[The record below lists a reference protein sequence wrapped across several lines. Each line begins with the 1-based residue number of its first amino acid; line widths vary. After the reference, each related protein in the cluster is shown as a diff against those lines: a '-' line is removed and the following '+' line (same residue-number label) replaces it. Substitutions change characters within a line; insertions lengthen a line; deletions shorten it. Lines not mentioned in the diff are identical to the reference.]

1 MLKRLIFLTLLVL
14 VCLLFSCSSQPER
27 ITLIIAG
34 GATGQELELTVAGT
48 QRFMAENPNI
58 RVGVRPIPRNLDERL
73 QLYQQLLS
81 KTSDQIDVMQ
91 IDVVWV
97 GILAKYGLDLQGLI
111 PEEEIGKHFPSII
124 ENNTVNGKL
133 VGMPLFADAPSLF
146 YRTDLLEKYGFSAPP
161 ATWDELVEMSKTI
174 ALGERKD
181 GNLGFWGYLWQGI
194 NDEALTCNAFEWQ
207 HANGGGSF
215 LDAEGKPR
223 LATPESVEAFKK
235 AASWVGS
242 ISPDRVVEF
251 DEEDSRLMWQRG
263 DAAFLRNWSYVF
275 ALAEQDSFL
284 KERMG
289 VAPLPAGSAG
299 RAATLGGWEL
309 MVPKFSRYPREA
321 AALVRFMTSES
332 EQKKRAIEGSYN
344 PTIQSLYQDSEVLH
358 AVPFFR
364 GFEETYKSL
373 VIRPSTQIG
382 AGYAEVSSIYSE
394 AVHDVLEGA
403 EAETRLAQA
412 EEEMA
417 AVMQP

>member
-1 MLKRLIFLTLLVL
+1 MLKRLVLLTFLGLAF
-14 VCLLFSCSSQPER
+14 LLFSCSSQPER

-73 QLYQQLLS
+73 ELYQQLLS
-81 KTSDQIDVMQ
+81 KTSDQIDVLQ

-97 GILAKYGLDLQGLI
+97 GLLAKYGLDLQGLI
-111 PEEEIGKHFPSII
+111 PEEEIGRHFPSII
-124 ENNTVNGKL
+124 ENNTVDGKL

-146 YRTDLLEKYGFSAPP
+146 YRTDLLKKYGFSAPP
-161 ATWDELVEMSKTI
+161 ATWDELVEMSEAI
-174 ALGERKD
+174 ALGERGE

-207 HANGGGSF
+207 HAIGGGSF
-215 LDAEGKPR
+215 LDVEGNPQ
-223 LATPESVEAFKK
+223 LASPESVEAFTK

-242 ISPDRVVEF
+242 ISPDRVLEF

-289 VAPLPAGSAG
+289 VAPLPAGPAG

-309 MVPKFSRYPREA
+309 MVSKFSRYPREA

-344 PTIQSLYQDSEVLH
+344 PTIKALYQDSQVIH

-364 GFEETYKSL
+364 GFEETYQSL
-373 VIRPSTQIG
+373 VVRPSTQIG
-382 AGYAEVSSIYSE
+382 ARYAEVSSIYSG
-394 AVHDVLEGA
+394 AVHDILGGVD
-403 EAETRLAQA
+403 AETRLTQA

-417 AVMQP
+417 AVMQR